1 MKTLESFLIAV
12 KDAAEAALI
21 ELAEASASTE
31 VADEA
36 PKAKRKAKAKKEET
50 TDEEVED
57 MGFGDEEETEDEA
70 SVTIDDVREAF
81 KSFVAKHK
89 DIKAGREAAM
99 KVLTK
104 HKAKKVDD
112 LDEDIYAE
120 VIETLKKKK

>member
-1 MKTLESFLIAV
+1 MKTLENFLIAV

-21 ELAEASASTE
+21 ELQETPTE
-31 VADEA
+31 VIDE
-36 PKAKRKAKAKKEET
+36 PKKTRKPKAKKEEVEESEEET
-50 TDEEVED
+50 TDD
-57 MGFGDEEETEDEA
+57 MGFGDEETTDNETTV
-70 SVTIDDVREAF
+70 SIDDVREAF

-104 HKAKKVDD
+104 YKAKKVDD
-112 LDEDIYAE
+112 LDEDVYAE